1 MPKTSAS
8 IEIIP
13 LSAFSDNYLW
23 LIHNGKHALIVDP
36 GDAEVVQSALKA
48 YNLEL
53 DAILLTHHHADHTG
67 GAASLQA
74 YWQCPVYAP
83 NAEHPAYAALNSTP
97 VQNGEA
103 IRFKHFDSLTCQI
116 LALPGHTLDHIAYY
130 INQHHLFSGDVLFG
144 AGCGRLF
151 EGTPIQMFASLQ
163 TIASLPLDTLI
174 YPAHEYTTHNIAF
187 ALTVE
192 PANSRLQQRAQETKL
207 LRAHQR
213 PTLPTTVALE
223 LATNPFLRCD
233 ALSNLPSFKGCQAIE
248 IFTELR
254 ERRNHF

>member
-74 YWQCPVYAP
+74 HWQCLVYTPDADHPV
-83 NAEHPAYAALNSTP
+83 YAALNATP
-97 VQNGEA
+97 VRNGEA
-103 IRFKHFDSLTCQI
+103 IQFKHFDSLTCQI

-130 INQHHLFSGDVLFG
+130 VNHHHLFSGDVLFG

-151 EGTPIQMFASLQ
+151 EGTPIQMYTSLQ
-163 TIASLPLDTLI
+163 LIAGLSLDTLI
-174 YPAHEYTTHNIAF
+174 YPAHEYTAHNIAF

-192 PANSRLQQRAQETKL
+192 PANSRLQQRAQETTA
-207 LRAHQR
+207 LREHQR

-223 LATNPFLRCD
+223 LATNPFLRCEVL
-233 ALSNLPSFKGCQAIE
+233 ATLPAFKEIHAID